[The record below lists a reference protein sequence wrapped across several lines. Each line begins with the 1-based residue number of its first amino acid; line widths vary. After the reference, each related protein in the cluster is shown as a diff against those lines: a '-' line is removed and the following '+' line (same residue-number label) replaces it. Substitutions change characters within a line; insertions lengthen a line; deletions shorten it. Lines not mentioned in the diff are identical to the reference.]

1 MRNIVALVTLLFV
14 SACAS
19 TGMYSAPS
27 GDATATIRIEST
39 IDSGKQDAPAAG
51 GWVMPGA
58 SVGTKVGL
66 FTVDGDRLDKS
77 GGDQQVKVD
86 AGKHSVQIFADDGA
100 ALRFKKFKLKAE
112 SGAEYVVKIMTNEG
126 GDSNYKAQVY
136 DAAAPDTIIKEV
148 TF

>member
-1 MRNIVALVTLLFV
+1 MRTLVALLALLFMT
-14 SACAS
+14 ACAS

-27 GDATATIRIEST
+27 GETAATIRIESK
-39 IDSGKQDAPAAG
+39 IDTGKQDGPAAG

-58 SVGTKVGL
+58 SAGTKVGL
-66 FTVDGDRLDKS
+66 FTIDGDRLDES

-86 AGKHSVQIFADDGA
+86 EGKHSVQIFADDGA
-100 ALRFKKFKLKAE
+100 ALRFKKFKLNAE
-112 SGAEYVVKIMTNEG
+112 SGAEYVVKITTNEG

-136 DAAAPDTIIKEV
+136 NAAAPDTIIKEV